1 MAQDYESPF
10 KPIVS
15 GSDYLSGSVFGQ
27 VAGALLSRRDKQVKR
42 QAQKALLASAII
54 ETFGQLQRNQKQGVV
69 DSINET
75 NEKYSDVFKINEEE
89 YTNFNRKEVDE
100 YIKSPENFLNKKA
113 VEKFN
118 TSDFAINND
127 ITYQNRND
135 EPKEIRKGILQTIDN
150 FKKEIK
156 QEYDILKD
164 NPMYTSKTFI
174 EYNKK
179 AKEEYLSAINLI
191 QNDPTRKNLVKAAFN
206 KIFGTAPDGTKRFGM
221 AEKAEL
227 EKTLDTATKERT
239 TFRERINKSEEDLK
253 TFYNTLMPSEVSEFD
268 LNIIKNK
275 NKVFKSS
282 EIENKVNNTIGYFV
296 DNKGEYTNFAS
307 DISLELEIS
316 GKTIDIKKKIING
329 KIKVLNKKGEEEPLS
344 QNILYESIGLKRLN
358 MENAAIQNNNNPIVG
373 PSSIHAALIS
383 FNNNNR
389 FKVDGNNI
397 IFTPPGTDIKS
408 SLDPDD
414 KAALLNKNGNPLD
427 ETNEREYSIANMF
440 NIFQSEEFLEA
451 SEEDRR
457 ESVDYLKNEHPENAE
472 EIEMIYNS
480 TLEDLIKY
488 EEENLKEF
496 SQKGFRKLFPESMFR
511 SVDLEKLQDL

>member
-1 MAQDYESPF
+1 MAQEFESQF

-15 GSDYLSGSVFGQ
+15 GSDYLSGSEFGQ
-27 VAGALLSRRDKQVKR
+27 VAGALLARRDKQDKKQAKR
-42 QAQKALLASAII
+42 ALLASAVL
-54 ETFGQLQRNQKQGVV
+54 EGLGALQRNQKQGVI

-75 NEKYSDVFKINEEE
+75 NEKYADVFKINEEE

-100 YIKSPENFLNKKA
+100 YIKSPTNFLNRKA
-113 VEKFN
+113 IEKFN
-118 TSDFAINND
+118 TSDFAINNG

-135 EPKEIRKGILQTIDN
+135 ESKEIQKGILETIDN
-150 FKKEIK
+150 YKKEIK

-164 NPMYTSKTFI
+164 NPMYTAKNFI

-179 AKEEYLSAINLI
+179 AKEEYLAAINLI
-191 QNDPTRKNLVKAAFN
+191 KDDPTRKNLVKAAFN

-239 TFRERINKSEEDLK
+239 TFRERINQSEEDLE

-268 LNIIKNK
+268 LNIIKSK
-275 NKVFKSS
+275 NKVFKAS
-282 EIENKVNNTIGYFV
+282 EIENKVNNTIRYFV
-296 DNKGEYTNFAS
+296 DDKGEFTTFAS
-307 DISLELEIS
+307 KTPLELEIS

-329 KIKVLNKKGEEEPLS
+329 QIKVLNKKGEEEPLS

-358 MENAAIQNNNNPIVG
+358 MENVAIQNNNNPIVG

-397 IFTPPGTDIKS
+397 IFTPPGKDIKN
-408 SLDPDD
+408 SLDSDD
-414 KAALLNKNGNPLD
+414 KAALLNENGKSLD
-427 ETNEREYSIANMF
+427 EIDARQYSIVNMF

-496 SQKGFRKLFPESMFR
+496 SQKGFRKLFPESMFK
-511 SVDLEKLQDL
+511 SVDLEKLQNL